1 MHFVWFG
8 WFQGNIPFT
17 HWREFS
23 SFLELPSH
31 LLERNSMVVDYEE
44 EEGGK
49 REEEKVE
56 VEG

>member
-1 MHFVWFG
+1 MCGTFG
-8 WFQGNIPFT
+8 SRET
-17 HWREFS
+17 SLSLTDWREFS

-56 VEG
+56 MEG

>member
-1 MHFVWFG
+1 MCGSVG
-8 WFQGNIPFT
+8 SRET
-17 HWREFS
+17 SLSLTDWREFS

-56 VEG
+56 MEG